1 MGYLLVHS
9 SFHGQM
15 HAPFHAAS
23 PINFVITLLGSQE
36 EWQLLPV
43 VHSRVSSL
51 HGELPLVLR
60 PEVQLAQREERMLA
74 VVRKALNHI
83 SREGVRELGIHG
95 VHERAADLLVP
106 DFPRELDLRQD
117 EGSDEK
123 KKKKK
128 KKRGAAIIACCSLW
142 QATTS
147 QFKEG
152 SANVLQ

>member
-1 MGYLLVHS
+1 
-9 SFHGQM
+9 
-15 HAPFHAAS
+15 
-23 PINFVITLLGSQE
+23 
-36 EWQLLPV
+36 
-43 VHSRVSSL
+43 
-51 HGELPLVLR
+51 
-60 PEVQLAQREERMLA
+60 MLA

-147 QFKEG
+147 Q
-152 SANVLQ
+152 